1 VEKIGFDCLVDVRFE
16 GEGGV
21 KDYAKVACL
30 IGGGNN
36 GSING
41 ECYVS
46 DLVEGGFGAD

>member
-1 VEKIGFDCLVDVRFE
+1 MADVRFE

-36 GSING
+36 GAIDG
-41 ECYVS
+41 ESYVS
-46 DLVEGGFGAD
+46 GLAEGGSGAD